1 MLSLE
6 QLWYSCVHGG
16 NSGHI
21 ASGVLVN
28 TLQWDMHRS
37 WSTLVKLKLN
47 SLAFLTVLLLAC
59 Q

>member
-6 QLWYSCVHGG
+6 QLWYSCVHGRI
-16 NSGHI
+16 SGHI
-21 ASGVLVN
+21 ASGVLVG

-37 WSTLVKLKLN
+37 WSILVKLKLKF
-47 SLAFLTVLLLAC
+47 LAVSTFLLSVY